1 MKLKTTVRFND
12 LENNGM
18 VREVGKIFE
27 VNEERGKYLLN
38 FKDEDG
44 NNIVEEVKET
54 KEIKKST
61 KIKK

>member
-18 VREVGKIFE
+18 VREVGGIFE

>member
-38 FKDEDG
+38 FKDEYG

>member
-38 FKDEDG
+38 FKDKDG